1 MTFGE
6 KLRYLRTKKE
16 LSQADLAQ
24 RIGVSLRT
32 ITGWETENRYP
43 KKRDL
48 YTSLANELGCEVDYL
63 LSEKESFITDA
74 SGQYGTRGLKD
85 ADEII
90 ESVNALFA
98 SGSIDEEDMDS
109 MMLALHEAYMEA
121 KRRNKKYTPKKYRKE
136 DEVTG

>member
-6 KLRYLRTKKE
+6 KLRYLRPKKE

-74 SGQYGTRGLKD
+74 SGQYGSRGLKD

-98 SGSIDEEDMDS
+98 RGSIDEEDMDS

-121 KRRNKKYTPKKYRKE
+121 KRRNKKYTPKKYHSSE
-136 DEVTG
+136 NEE

>member
-74 SGQYGTRGLKD
+74 SGQYGSRGLKD

-121 KRRNKKYTPKKYRKE
+121 KRRNKKYTPKKYHSSE
-136 DEVTG
+136 NEE